1 MNLQN
6 LWILVVPLNAV
17 FLIQIIVRLQSYV
30 KKTNFIKF
38 AILLHILE
46 LIWHISALFNGI
58 PETPEVYILLKM
70 MRYTMVF
77 IPSALLMVALS
88 IDETYVVK
96 RSDLW
101 MVFFPPLV
109 FYIALNLAETSYLL
123 YDNFFLAL
131 TTTSRFY
138 TFSVLINMIYY
149 FTFVLIMLMNMDRFY
164 RLSKHRNLYFI
175 LSFLGSTVP
184 SLIAYLIGFNMVS
197 TNVDTFS
204 LFVPLWTI
212 GLYFTMILPRLRF
225 FDSVQL
231 SNMINNIDY
240 PIAIFDMKGRR
251 LGFNIAYRDD
261 IYPHTD
267 FSLLEKLHLRQ
278 HNEPILF
285 IKNRYYQAI
294 QEELYNEGKNYATAV
309 YFNDVTSLRKSIL
322 ESEEK
327 VRKLDEL
334 NDQLLEDMVI
344 QEKLIQETN
353 RQEVFDAI
361 QQDLVA
367 SYQHALD
374 RLLKEKS
381 DETLDEVKADLQGTL
396 MMLRRIVKE
405 LRSQAEEIMDIGR
418 LIETCV
424 TLYDPQRL
432 EIKITPSPDLT
443 VLTFAQASAIYLAVR
458 QILDFASM
466 QPQCHAADIVLRK
479 EAGRPILVTGLRCSR
494 KIEDNVISE
503 FERNVFYRGSKKT
516 AGLNIMNSDDG
527 CIIYAVLEP

>member
-6 LWILVVPLNAV
+6 LWILAVPLNAV

-46 LIWHISALFNGI
+46 LIWHVSALFNGI
-58 PETPEVYILLKM
+58 PETTEAYILLKM

-109 FYIALNLAETSYLL
+109 FYVTLNLADTSYLL

-138 TFSVLINMIYY
+138 TFSVLVNMIYY

-184 SLIAYLIGFNMVS
+184 SLVAYLIGFNMVS

-251 LGFNIAYRDD
+251 LGFNIAYRD
-261 IYPHTD
+261 
-267 FSLLEKLHLRQ
+267 
-278 HNEPILF
+278 
-285 IKNRYYQAI
+285 
-294 QEELYNEGKNYATAV
+294 
-309 YFNDVTSLRKSIL
+309 RKS
-322 ESEEK
+322 
-327 VRKLDEL
+327 V
-334 NDQLLEDMVI
+334 V
-344 QEKLIQETN
+344 
-353 RQEVFDAI
+353 
-361 QQDLVA
+361 
-367 SYQHALD
+367 
-374 RLLKEKS
+374 
-381 DETLDEVKADLQGTL
+381 
-396 MMLRRIVKE
+396 
-405 LRSQAEEIMDIGR
+405 
-418 LIETCV
+418 
-424 TLYDPQRL
+424 
-432 EIKITPSPDLT
+432 
-443 VLTFAQASAIYLAVR
+443 
-458 QILDFASM
+458 
-466 QPQCHAADIVLRK
+466 
-479 EAGRPILVTGLRCSR
+479 
-494 KIEDNVISE
+494 
-503 FERNVFYRGSKKT
+503 
-516 AGLNIMNSDDG
+516 
-527 CIIYAVLEP
+527 